1 MTLGQSSYPLHT
13 NSGAPMSR
21 RHSERLSSSVLG
33 ERDPFLKIPLVLQVG
48 LDFGSCTAVR
58 GFMEDLLSEVGC
70 VEPEELR
77 DLFDHPG
84 GRLLARAAPVQFR
97 PKDVRT
103 APLEVILRDAL
114 ILGLATASIYDPARP
129 VLWTNASLTRCLE
142 LYDPRSFYQ

>member
-1 MTLGQSSYPLHT
+1 MTLGQSSHPL
-13 NSGAPMSR
+13 NANAGAPMSR

-70 VEPEELR
+70 TEPEELR

-97 PKDVRT
+97 PKNVST
-103 APLEVILRDAL
+103 APFEVILRDAL